1 MDDRLFLPTNRKPT
15 HSPVLYYDDLVR
27 RHRQRPP
34 FLSRHRM
41 NQHTT
46 TLLLLIFAV
55 PYAVD
60 GRLFSAYEQAYG
72 YWNIRLK
79 KNNIFANRRWYLET
93 ADDSSTAK
101 KTKKSGGTEE
111 NDLQILFPTIVTQ
124 HSTDEASEKSDS
136 MNESKQYATIQQK
149 HASNEISTNSKT
161 SPSEYQ
167 LAKQPVNT
175 VSCILNLEKNGKF
188 TMNIISTESDSNSNN
203 VPSCQD
209 KLHQNYS
216 VNHLPLQGEWY
227 LTPNPYCVT
236 DRQYDTITLVSQPR
250 MRRITK
256 TSQNSKTFL
265 IERAT
270 VELHCRLWGR
280 YGGGSIRKL
289 LGLGHGRQ
297 MGRMTHGTVMI
308 VREFVVDGG
317 VGDIPGQLL
326 PKREIVGTFRGKAYI
341 ELDSHSGKQKEDGF
355 CNVGHDDIEDYD
367 FDDELEFDDID
378 EGFE

>member
-1 MDDRLFLPTNRKPT
+1 MDDRLFLPTNRNLN
-15 HSPVLYYDDLVR
+15 HSRVLYYDDLVR
-27 RHRQRPP
+27 RHRRRPP

-46 TLLLLIFAV
+46 RLMLLIFAV

-72 YWNIRLK
+72 HWNLRLK
-79 KNNIFANRRWYLET
+79 KNNILANRRWYLET
-93 ADDSSTAK
+93 ESDSSTAR
-101 KTKKSGGTEE
+101 KTKNSGIIEE

-136 MNESKQYATIQQK
+136 ANEPTQNATIQQNN
-149 HASNEISTNSKT
+149 ASNEISTNSKK

-167 LAKQPVNT
+167 LTKQPVNT
-175 VSCILNLEKNGKF
+175 VSCILNLEKNGQF
-188 TMNIISTESDSNSNN
+188 TMNIISTESGRDSYN
-203 VPSCQD
+203 VPSLEE

-317 VGDIPGQLL
+317 VGDTPGQLL
-326 PKREIVGTFRGKAYI
+326 PKREIVGTFRGKACI
-341 ELDSHSGKQKEDGF
+341 ELDSHSGKQREDGF
-355 CNVGHDDIEDYD
+355 CNVGHDDIEDHD
-367 FDDELEFDDID
+367 FDDGLGFDDID